1 MDKKKKSYRILLCIV
16 TIVFSVLASALGFG
30 LLEDSDMTF
39 LVRFLCGLVFTMTPL
54 SVIWLI
60 ITLFKKR

>member
-1 MDKKKKSYRILLCIV
+1 MDKKKKSYKILLCIV
-16 TIVFSVLASALGFG
+16 TIIFSVLTSALGFG
-30 LLEDSDMTF
+30 LLEDSHMTF

-60 ITLFKKR
+60 ISFFKKG